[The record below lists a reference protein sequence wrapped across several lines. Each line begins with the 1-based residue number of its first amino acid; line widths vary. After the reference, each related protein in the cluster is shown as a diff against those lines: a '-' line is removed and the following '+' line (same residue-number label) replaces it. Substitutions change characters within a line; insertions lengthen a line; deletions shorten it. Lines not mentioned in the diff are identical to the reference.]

1 MSTHDSPEAIQAE
14 TRRYIMVFAALA
26 TLTMVT
32 VAVSYLDLSIG
43 LAVTLA
49 MIVATVKGS
58 LVAAYFMHLLDER
71 KMIYAILALTAVFFI
86 FLMVVPP
93 GAFADHIGT
102 STEVAREADG
112 EHH

>member
-1 MSTHDSPEAIQAE
+1 MSTHDSPEEIQAE
-14 TRRYIMVFAALA
+14 TRKYIMVFAALGV
-26 TLTMVT
+26 LTIIT
-32 VAVSYLDLSIG
+32 VAISYLDLTIG
-43 LAVTLA
+43 MAVTVA

-71 KMIYAILALTAVFFI
+71 KTIYAILALTMI
-86 FLMVVPP
+86 FLVVLMVVPP
-93 GAFADHIGT
+93 AAFSDHLGT